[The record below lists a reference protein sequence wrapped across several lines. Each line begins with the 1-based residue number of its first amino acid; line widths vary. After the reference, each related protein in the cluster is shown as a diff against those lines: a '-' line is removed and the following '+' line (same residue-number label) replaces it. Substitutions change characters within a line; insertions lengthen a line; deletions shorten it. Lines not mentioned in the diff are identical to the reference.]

1 MTSLSRLGAA
11 QMAGAKYLSKS
22 LKKMNQIEKKQA
34 ELEAKLI
41 EGQKDLVKGT
51 ADAMISGA
59 DAQARSTKDQAIG
72 QIASGAA
79 GVALTAGSVGTSA
92 YGASAHNMDEADLN
106 QQMADHLN
114 KPLDALHMQGRSEP
128 STNPDASEATLSQED
143 HQTRLKELFGK
154 HTENPNVLSEKANKA
169 GFLKGKKLSEEHIEK
184 AQNVTD
190 PKFRE
195 EMATKYSERAKA
207 LRAKVQDKRQT
218 LNETIGSI
226 GSFNQAA
233 ASLLNASFSA
243 KSANSQQEQ
252 GQQRAIET
260 QFQGAEQSRKAA
272 ADAAHNQT
280 QSDMQLIKD
289 QVEAMRR
296 IASPN

>member
-72 QIASGAA
+72 QIATGSA
-79 GVALTAGSVGTSA
+79 GVALTSGSIGGSI
-92 YGASAHNMDEADLN
+92 YGASVHSTDEADLN

-114 KPLDALHMQGRSEP
+114 KPVEALHRQGRSEP
-128 STNPDASEATLSQED
+128 SSNPDASEATPSQED
-143 HQTRLKELFGK
+143 HQARLKELFGK

-195 EMATKYSERAKA
+195 EMATKYSDRAKA
-207 LRAKVQDKRQT
+207 IRSKVEDKRKT
-218 LNETIGSI
+218 VGEFVGHFNNL
-226 GSFNQAA
+226 NQAA
-233 ASLLNASFSA
+233 AALLNGGFSA